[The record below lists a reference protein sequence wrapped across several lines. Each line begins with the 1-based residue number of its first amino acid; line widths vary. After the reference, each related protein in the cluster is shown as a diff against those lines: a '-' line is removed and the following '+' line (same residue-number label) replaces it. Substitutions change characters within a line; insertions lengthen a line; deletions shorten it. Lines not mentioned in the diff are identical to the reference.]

1 MLKLKLQNRFQFTI
15 KFIKSCFVIEAAFFF
30 AFEIKDCKFDI
41 QLKLMLD
48 IQNISFS
55 YTEKTVI
62 NNVSFTINKGQ
73 NIAIIGE
80 SGCGKSTLLKLIYGL
95 YDLNEGRI
103 FYEEKPVLGPKYNLI
118 AGMPY
123 MKYLAQD
130 FDLSP
135 YETVAENVGKF
146 LSNGFANMKKLR
158 VQELLEMVEMEQF
171 SNVKAKF
178 LSGGQQQRVALVR
191 VLALEPELILLDE
204 PFSQIDAFR
213 KNALRRNLFR
223 YLKQKQITC
232 ILATHD
238 STDALSF
245 ADEAIVMRNGE
256 IIIKDNPIEIYKKP
270 SSKYVASLF
279 GEVNE
284 ISTHLLKLTDDQNEK
299 LLVYPHQLIMVE
311 NSDLEV
317 KIRRTYFRGNHYLIE
332 SVYKRQLIFFESE
345 FDLPLEISVFIG
357 LNS

>member
-1 MLKLKLQNRFQFTI
+1 
-15 KFIKSCFVIEAAFFF
+15 
-30 AFEIKDCKFDI
+30 
-41 QLKLMLD
+41 MLD

-55 YTEKTVI
+55 YTDKPVI
-62 NNVSFTINKGQ
+62 NNVSFTINKGE

-80 SGCGKSTLLKLIYGL
+80 SGCGKSTLLKLMYGL
-95 YDLNEGRI
+95 YDLNEGKI
-103 FYEEKPVLGPKYNLI
+103 FYNEKPILGPKYNLI
-118 AGMPY
+118 PGMPF

-191 VLALEPELILLDE
+191 VLALEPEVILLDE

-223 YLKQKQITC
+223 YLKQKGITC
-232 ILATHD
+232 IIATHD

-245 ADEAIVMRNGE
+245 ADEVIVMRNGE
-256 IIIKDNPIEIYKKP
+256 LIVKDNPAIIYEDP
-270 SSKYVASLF
+270 ETKYVASLF

-284 ISTHLLKLTDDQNEK
+284 VPTHLMLHYEDETHKT
-299 LLVYPHQLIMVE
+299 LVYPHQFKMVPE
-311 NSDLEV
+311 SKLKV

-345 FDLPLEISVFIG
+345 IDLPLEQEVFLA
-357 LNS
+357 LNYL

>member
-1 MLKLKLQNRFQFTI
+1 
-15 KFIKSCFVIEAAFFF
+15 
-30 AFEIKDCKFDI
+30 
-41 QLKLMLD
+41 MLD
-48 IQNISFS
+48 IKNISFS
-55 YTEKTVI
+55 YTDKSVI
-62 NNVSFTINKGQ
+62 NNVSFTIEKGQ

-80 SGCGKSTLLKLIYGL
+80 SGCGKSTLLKLMYGL
-95 YDLNEGRI
+95 YDLDEGEI
-103 FYEEKPVLGPKYNLI
+103 FYNEKPILGPKYNLVP
-118 AGMPY
+118 GMPF

-135 YETVAENVGKF
+135 FETVAENVGKF

-158 VQELLEMVEMEQF
+158 VQELLEMVEMDQF

-191 VLALEPELILLDE
+191 VLALEPEVILLDE

-223 YLKQKQITC
+223 YLKQKGITV
-232 ILATHD
+232 IIATHD

-256 IIIKDNPIEIYKKP
+256 VVIKDNPTKIYENP
-270 SSKYVASLF
+270 ETKYVASLF

-284 ISTHLLKLTDDQNEK
+284 IATHLLVSYEDETHKT
-299 LLVYPHQLIMVE
+299 LVYPHQFKMVPE
-311 NSDLEV
+311 SKLPV

-332 SVYKRQLIFFESE
+332 SVYKRQLVFFESE
-345 FDLPLEISVFIG
+345 IDLPLEENVF
-357 LNS
+357 

>member
-1 MLKLKLQNRFQFTI
+1 MLN
-15 KFIKSCFVIEAAFFF
+15 
-30 AFEIKDCKFDI
+30 
-41 QLKLMLD
+41 

-55 YTEKTVI
+55 YTEKPVI

-73 NIAIIGE
+73 NIAVIGE

-95 YDLNEGRI
+95 YDLNEGQI

-118 AGMPY
+118 PGMPY

-146 LSNGFANMKKLR
+146 LSNGFANLKKLR

-299 LLVYPHQLIMVE
+299 ILVYPHQLIMVE

-345 FDLPLEISVFIG
+345 FDLPSEISVFIG